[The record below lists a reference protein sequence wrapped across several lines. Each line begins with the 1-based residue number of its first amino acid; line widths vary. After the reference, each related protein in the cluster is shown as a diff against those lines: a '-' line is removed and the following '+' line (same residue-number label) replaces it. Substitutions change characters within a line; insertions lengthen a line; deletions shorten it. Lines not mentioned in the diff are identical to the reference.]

1 MKNKFN
7 DLTYQELVERREQL
21 RKEYMDFRIN
31 KVMGHVENPLQERN
45 LRRQISRLNTI
56 IQEFALGVRKPGEKI
71 GS

>member
-1 MKNKFN
+1 MKNSFN
-7 DLTYQELVERREQL
+7 DLTFQELVERREQL

-45 LRRQISRLNTI
+45 LRRQLARINTI
-56 IQEFALGVRKPGEKI
+56 IQEFALGLRKPGEKI